1 MNRSVSKF
9 AGVSGWL
16 MIYVY
21 SLTLLGPLTTTCTMA
36 SDDAWLA
43 VWFLG
48 VPAAVL
54 ALPLL
59 LVGLE
64 GPGSLR
70 WFALPVPMVVLLFF
84 PQLIAE
90 FDYATLRGGH
100 LCDLKVLPDSYG
112 VSAPPWHRYYAPVQ
126 LALLL
131 ACTAFAVLYWVRA
144 RRKTGAV
151 RRVAAP
157 DGSRS

>member
-1 MNRSVSKF
+1 V
-9 AGVSGWL
+9 GGWL
-16 MIYVY
+16 LIYWY
-21 SLTLLGPLTTTCTMA
+21 SLALLGPLMATCTMA
-36 SDDAWLA
+36 SDDAWQA

-59 LVGLE
+59 MAGLH
-64 GPGSLR
+64 GSRSLR
-70 WFALPVPMVVLLFF
+70 WLTLPIPVVLLLAV

-90 FDYATLRGGH
+90 FDYATLCGGH

-131 ACTAFAVLYWVRA
+131 ACTVFAVLYWVRA
-144 RRKTGAV
+144 RTNTRAAHS
-151 RRVAAP
+151 VAAP
-157 DGSRS
+157 DAPRR

>member
-1 MNRSVSKF
+1 MVRLRWKL
-9 AGVSGWL
+9 AGVVGWL
-16 MIYVY
+16 LIYWY
-21 SLTLLGPLTTTCTMA
+21 GLTLLGPLMTTCTMA

-43 VWFLG
+43 VWFGG

-54 ALPLL
+54 ALPLVL
-59 LVGLE
+59 AGLHDSE
-64 GPGSLR
+64 SLR
-70 WFALPVPMVVLLFF
+70 WLTLPLPMVLLLAS

-112 VSAPPWHRYYAPVQ
+112 VSAPRWHRYYAPVQ

-131 ACTAFAVLYWVRA
+131 ACVVFAVLYWVRG
-144 RRKTGAV
+144 RGKTGAAQS
-151 RRVAAP
+151 VAAP
-157 DGSRS
+157 DASRT